1 MAPGA
6 PLIAPWCS
14 SPTTATRPPSP
25 RACGPPGPAA
35 RDTIGS
41 AEDAPGALRMTTAD
55 EGVREI
61 QLSGKQL
68 VFLFMAVTVV
78 SVVIFLCGVLVGR
91 GVQARTAYLDTEVIG
106 ESPVDAGAGAATTE
120 PSVADQPTPRADVTF
135 PKRLENNEAPAEKLV
150 PRRDP
155 PPSPA
160 APSAVASPTAPAAAT
175 AGAPGPTTPPSAAA
189 TGARPTAGIPSEPK
203 GGGYAIQVA
212 AFNAR
217 DEAETLVK
225 RLLGKGYAV
234 FLVTPQAGQP
244 PMFRVRV
251 GKYQQRAEAER
262 VAARLEREEQFK
274 PWITR

>member
-1 MAPGA
+1 M
-6 PLIAPWCS
+6 
-14 SPTTATRPPSP
+14 PTRWRWR
-25 RACGPPGPAA
+25 RACAPPGRAA
-35 RDTIGS
+35 HDTIGTVK
-41 AEDAPGALRMTTAD
+41 DALGALRMTTAD

-91 GVQARTAYLDTEVIG
+91 GVQAPRSFVDAPVMG
-106 ESPVDAGAGAATTE
+106 ESPAADVVAAGE
-120 PSVADQPTPRADVTF
+120 PSATDQPTPRADVTF

-150 PRRDP
+150 ARQ
-155 PPSPA
+155 PSPA
-160 APSAVASPTAPAAAT
+160 AAAT
-175 AGAPGPTTPPSAAA
+175 TPSAAA
-189 TGARPTAGIPSEPK
+189 SPVPAAGAPAATKASAPVPAPSAPVAAAAAARPTAGIPTEPK

-251 GKYQQRAEAER
+251 GKFQQRAEAER
-262 VAARLEREEQFK
+262 VAARLQREEQFK

>member
-1 MAPGA
+1 M
-6 PLIAPWCS
+6 
-14 SPTTATRPPSP
+14 PTRRRWR
-25 RACGPPGPAA
+25 RACARPGPAA
-35 RDTIGS
+35 RDTIGT

-91 GVQARTAYLDTEVIG
+91 GVQARTALVDSAVIG
-106 ESPVDAGAGAATTE
+106 DSPVGDGTGAVAGEPAGT
-120 PSVADQPTPRADVTF
+120 DQPTPRADVTF

-150 PRRDP
+150 PRQDP
-155 PPSPA
+155 PGKAAPAPPA
-160 APSAVASPTAPAAAT
+160 AAPPAPAAAPPAATTGT
-175 AGAPGPTTPPSAAA
+175 APAPATSPPVGAAA
-189 TGARPTAGIPSEPK
+189 AARPTAGIPSEPR

-244 PMFRVRV
+244 AMFRVRV
-251 GKYQQRAEAER
+251 GKFQQRAEAER